1 MHKYF
6 VATLSI
12 FLIYSCSENTIENK
26 PSISK
31 GPKEIALEYVQ
42 LQYNYDSEGVKA
54 LLSNEDKSYFKPS
67 DYGLSEL
74 IDNKSFT
81 EIREAFSPYIKYR
94 IQSSEIQD
102 KTAKITIIQSSP
114 DLTGLMRKFLQ
125 ASMAS
130 VLGNLGDGDSSDN
143 SNELIASLQ
152 NELSK
157 DNDLPRLEVEK
168 IVNLVLEDG
177 EWRVFQNLKLE
188 TIMIDARE
196 FEKEKDYAKA
206 MTKVSTALEIDPMND
221 EANNMADSIQEKI
234 DEERVKTEYFS
245 KIEIFEF
252 EARIFNKSSY
262 SDGTPGVTFA
272 LKNNGD
278 KTLSDVDVIVFFL
291 DSDGRPIA
299 EKTFS
304 PVRSSSYCYTNCDPL
319 KPNYVWRQGDKFYTM
334 DTLGPEWSGEATI
347 EIKDIEFED

>member
-1 MHKYF
+1 MNK
-6 VATLSI
+6 VLVSI
-12 FLIYSCSENTIENK
+12 FSILFIFSCSENSAVTESNA
-26 PSISK
+26 SK
-31 GPKEIALEYVQ
+31 GPEEIALEYLQ
-42 LQYNYDSEGVKA
+42 LQSNYDTEGVKA

-67 DYGLSEL
+67 EYGVSEF
-74 IDNKSFT
+74 IDNKSLT

-102 KTAKITIIQSSP
+102 TTSQITIIQSSP
-114 DLTGLMRKFLQ
+114 DLTALMGKFLQ

-130 VLGNLGDGDSSDN
+130 ALDNLGDGESSDN
-143 SNELIASLQ
+143 SKELIASLQ

-168 IVNLVLEDG
+168 VVNLVLEDG

-196 FEKEKDYAKA
+196 LEKEKDYAKA

-299 EKTFS
+299 EKTFY
-304 PVRSSSYCYTNCDPL
+304 PVRSSDYCYTNCDPL

-334 DTLGPEWSGEATI
+334 DTLGPEWSGEASI
-347 EIKDIEFED
+347 EIKDIQFAE

>member
-1 MHKYF
+1 MKNLTLF
-6 VATLSI
+6 LSI
-12 FLIYSCSENTIENK
+12 LFIFSCSENSAVTESNA
-26 PSISK
+26 SK
-31 GPKEIALEYVQ
+31 GPEEIALEYLQ
-42 LQYNYDSEGVKA
+42 LQSNYDTEGVKA

-67 DYGLSEL
+67 EYGLSEF
-74 IDNKSFT
+74 IDNKSLT

-102 KTAKITIIQSSP
+102 TTSQITIIQSSP
-114 DLTGLMRKFLQ
+114 DLTALMGKFLQ

-130 VLGNLGDGDSSDN
+130 ALANLGDGESSDN
-143 SNELIASLQ
+143 SKELIASLQ

-168 IVNLVLEDG
+168 VVNLVLEDG

-196 FEKEKDYAKA
+196 LEKEKDYAKA

-221 EANNMADSIQEKI
+221 EANNMADSIQKKI
-234 DEERVKTEYFS
+234 DEERAKTDYFS

-262 SDGTPGVTFA
+262 SDGTPGVKFA

-278 KTLSDVDVIVFFL
+278 KTLSDVDVLVYFL

-299 EKTFS
+299 EETFY
-304 PVRSSSYCYTNCDPL
+304 PVRSSDYCYTNCDPL
-319 KPNYVWRQGDKFYTM
+319 KPNYVWRQGDKFYSI

-347 EIKDIEFED
+347 EIKDIQFAE

>member
-1 MHKYF
+1 MKNLTLF
-6 VATLSI
+6 LSI
-12 FLIYSCSENTIENK
+12 LFIFSCSENSAVTESNAAK
-26 PSISK
+26 SPE
-31 GPKEIALEYVQ
+31 EIALEYVQ
-42 LQYNYDSEGVKA
+42 LQTNFDTNGIKE
-54 LLSNEDKSYFKPS
+54 LLSNEDRKYFKPKE
-67 DYGLSEL
+67 YGLSEF
-74 IDNKSFT
+74 IDNESLT
-81 EIREAFSPYIKYR
+81 EIREAFSPYIKYK
-94 IQSSEIQD
+94 ILNSEIQD
-102 KTAKITIIQSSP
+102 TTAQITIIESSP
-114 DLTGLMRKFLQ
+114 DLTGLMGKFLQ

-130 VLGNLGDGDSSDN
+130 ALNNLGDGESSDN
-143 SNELIASLQ
+143 SKELIASLQ

-168 IVNLVLEDG
+168 VVNLVLEDG

-188 TIMIDARE
+188 TILIDARE

-221 EANNMADSIQEKI
+221 KANNMADSIQEKI
-234 DEERVKTEYFS
+234 DEERAKTDYFS

-262 SDGTPGVTFA
+262 SDGTPGVKFA

-278 KTLSDVDVIVFFL
+278 KTLSDVDVIVYFL

-299 EKTFS
+299 EETFY
-304 PVRSSSYCYTNCDPL
+304 PVSSGIYCYTNCDPL
-319 KPNYVWRQGDKFYTM
+319 KPNYVWRQGDKFYSI

-347 EIKDIEFED
+347 EIKDIQFAE